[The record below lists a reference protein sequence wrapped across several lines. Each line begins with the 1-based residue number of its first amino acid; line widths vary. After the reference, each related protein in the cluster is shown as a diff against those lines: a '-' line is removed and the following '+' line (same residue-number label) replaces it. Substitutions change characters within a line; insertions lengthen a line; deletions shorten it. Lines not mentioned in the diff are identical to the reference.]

1 MEKENKVSLWLGY
14 FEKENDFRDYMKVR
28 YDKDG
33 NYIPS
38 KFQEL
43 FAIKKYNLD
52 LSEIDWIS
60 DKCTDVELLLAGFSN
75 DFEIIPQFKEMLENR
90 DIVKYNSIVLF
101 YNFGYKNNNCPTA
114 ELEYI
119 GCANVNL

>member
-43 FAIKKYNLD
+43 FAIKN
-52 LSEIDWIS
+52 
-60 DKCTDVELLLAGFSN
+60 
-75 DFEIIPQFKEMLENR
+75 II
-90 DIVKYNSIVLF
+90 
-101 YNFGYKNNNCPTA
+101 
-114 ELEYI
+114 
-119 GCANVNL
+119 